1 MEQQCTF
8 LVAARAI
15 HTPAGSK
22 RTKFILSWF
31 WRPEARSQGVG
42 RTMHP
47 PEALGEDACLLL
59 PASGGR
65 IFNSITSV
73 KIIFPREV
81 TYTVPGIRTCMYIFG
96 AAIQPI
102 TRRKIKR

>member
-1 MEQQCTF
+1 MEQQRTF
-8 LVAARAI
+8 PVAARAI

-22 RTKFILSWF
+22 RKKFILSRF

-47 PEALGEDACLLL
+47 PEALGEDPRLLR

-65 IFNSITSV
+65 IFNSITSA

-96 AAIQPI
+96 ATIQPI
-102 TRRKIKR
+102 RRRKIKQ